1 MSMAGV
7 MIGIDPHKGS
17 HTAFVIDGRERQLG
31 QVRVRASAR
40 QAEVLLQWAARW
52 PARAWA
58 IEGAR
63 GLGLLL
69 AQQLI
74 AADQR
79 VVDVPPKLAAR
90 VRLLNTGQINKN
102 DENHARSVAITALR
116 AHDLPVLSG
125 QDQTMVMR
133 VCSRRYHDLGRLRTQ
148 VICRLH
154 TVLCELV
161 PGGVRKQL
169 RTSQASEVVAGL
181 VADSPVTQAKLEL
194 ARDLVADLV
203 RIDAQRREARRR
215 HRAGGRRL
223 GDLDHTHRRCRPIVA
238 GIALGYVRD
247 IRRFTSRDHFASYN
261 GTAPIEVSSGNRVIF
276 RLSRRGNR
284 QLNHAIHMAAI
295 SQISRRSQGR
305 AYYEKKLAEGMSRKA
320 ALRALKRKISDA
332 LYARMLDDA
341 RRREDPGGHSG
352 NDTASSAAG
361 SHPETPALRK
371 ATPGPPPTLKP
382 PPASERCS
390 DPSLLLPGAE
400 PAGAQPG
407 SRWSPAR
414 AREAGAGRTDLDAGE
429 HLPTITGAGADHSPP
444 LDNKEGSI
452 WRSHATLDRRRRDY
466 AGSSLIAVP
475 RGPWAGRTTLRK
487 FARAAAIG
495 VRMCHRQ

>member
-1 MSMAGV
+1 LFLLASDRAEVMDVAGV
-7 MIGIDPHKGS
+7 IIGIDPHKGS
-17 HTAFVIDGRERQLG
+17 HTAFAIDGRERRLG

-52 PARAWA
+52 PTRAWA

-90 VRLLNTGQINKN
+90 VRLLDSGQINKN
-102 DENHARSVAITALR
+102 DENDARSVAIAALR

-125 QDQTMVMR
+125 EDQTMVMR
-133 VCSRRYHDLGRLRTQ
+133 VWSRRYHDLGRLRTQ

-169 RTSQASEVVAGL
+169 RTSQASAVVAGL
-181 VADSPVTQAKLEL
+181 VADSPVAQAKLEL
-194 ARDLVADLV
+194 ARELVADLV
-203 RIDAQRREARRR
+203 RIDAQRREARARTA
-215 HRAGGRRL
+215 RAVAASGTSTTGID
-223 GDLDHTHRRCRPIVA
+223 GVGPIVA

-295 SQISRRSQGR
+295 SQISRRTSQGR
-305 AYYEKKLAEGMSRKA
+305 AYYEKKLAEGMTRKA

-332 LYARMLDDA
+332 LYARMLEDV

-352 NDTASSAAG
+352 NDAASSVAG
-361 SHPETPALRK
+361 SHPDTPALRTSHSRASTNPRTT
-371 ATPGPPPTLKP
+371 ATKQAKLAARPA
-382 PPASERCS
+382 PASRRTS
-390 DPSLLLPGAE
+390 RSAAGVQVE
-400 PAGAQPG
+400 PRPG
-407 SRWSPAR
+407 SHR
-414 AREAGAGRTDLDAGE
+414 GRGQ
-429 HLPTITGAGADHSPP
+429 
-444 LDNKEGSI
+444 
-452 WRSHATLDRRRRDY
+452 DR
-466 AGSSLIAVP
+466 P
-475 RGPWAGRTTLRK
+475 
-487 FARAAAIG
+487 
-495 VRMCHRQ
+495 